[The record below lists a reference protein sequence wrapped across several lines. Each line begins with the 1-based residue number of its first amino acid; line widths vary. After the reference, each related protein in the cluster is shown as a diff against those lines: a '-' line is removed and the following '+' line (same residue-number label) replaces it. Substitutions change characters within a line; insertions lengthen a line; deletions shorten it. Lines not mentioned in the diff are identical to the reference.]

1 MPKLP
6 RITGREAV
14 DAFCRAGYTV
24 DRVKGSHSILKRPGS
39 NRLTIP
45 VHAGKTVGAGL
56 LLSQIAAAGLTTD
69 EFLALLRG

>member
-24 DRVKGSHSILKRPGS
+24 DRVKGSHSILKCPGS
-39 NRLTIP
+39 NRLAIP
-45 VHAGKTVGAGL
+45 VHAGKGAGAQL
-56 LLSQIAAAGLTTD
+56 LKSPPPV
-69 EFLALLRG
+69 